1 MPYRDFTLQDEQKT
15 EKRLSDCL
23 RSDVYT
29 LMDFWASWCGPC
41 RAAIPHVKELH
52 ERYGDRLD
60 VISVSVDKKESEWLG
75 AVKVEKMPWRQFIV
89 PVDKMKE
96 ATEGYQFSSIPTLV
110 VIAPDGTI
118 QFETNEADEIDE
130 FLSRNLN

>member
-1 MPYRDFTLQDEQKT
+1 MMDLNHFYREHPALYELDTESEGFEWINSISADECM
-15 EKRLSDCL
+15 LVFL
-23 RSDVYT
+23 RK
-29 LMDFWASWCGPC
+29 G
-41 RAAIPHVKELH
+41 
-52 ERYGDRLD
+52 
-60 VISVSVDKKESEWLG
+60 KKESEWLG

-118 QFETNEADEIDE
+118 QCETNEADEIDE

>member
-1 MPYRDFTLQDEQKT
+1 M
-15 EKRLSDCL
+15 
-23 RSDVYT
+23 
-29 LMDFWASWCGPC
+29 
-41 RAAIPHVKELH
+41 KELH

-118 QFETNEADEIDE
+118 QCETNEADEIDE